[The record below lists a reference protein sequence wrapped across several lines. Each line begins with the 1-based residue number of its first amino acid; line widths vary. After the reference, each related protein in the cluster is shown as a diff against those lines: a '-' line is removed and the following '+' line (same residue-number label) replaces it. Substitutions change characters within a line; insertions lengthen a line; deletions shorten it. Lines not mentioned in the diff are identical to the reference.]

1 MDKEA
6 KLYVI
11 FDMLGDVVRSGPLQW
26 KVDRFRTE
34 DVKDHV
40 FDLILMTKLIKPH
53 IPSYI
58 DADKM
63 IDYAIVHDL
72 EEVITG
78 DITKFQGV
86 SSEEKDRV
94 NKIAMDYLI
103 SEYGDI
109 INLDRILNEYESRNT
124 LEAKILHMLDKVNSS
139 VAFLKYDNEKKIDM
153 DNPEIIES
161 LRNDPGVVKMKN
173 EGYSLGD
180 LFYVW
185 HLRSVKFTDEEIAK
199 YNISREDADI
209 IVNAIKSLMA
219 SIREQILR
227 VKEIEDSFPEEAKKY
242 RHINAI
248 KN

>member
-6 KLYVI
+6 KLYVV
-11 FDMLGDVVRSGPLQW
+11 FDMLGDLVRSGPLQW

-40 FDLILMTKLIKPH
+40 FDLILMTKLIKPY
-53 IPSYI
+53 IPSYV
-58 DADKM
+58 DTDKM

-86 SSEEKDRV
+86 SSEEKARV

-103 SEYGDI
+103 DEYGDI
-109 INLDRILNEYESRNT
+109 INLDRLFNEYESRST
-124 LEAKILHMLDKVNSS
+124 LEAKILLMLDKVNSS

-185 HLRSVKFTDEEIAK
+185 HLRAVKFTDEEIVK
-199 YNISREDADI
+199 YNISKEDADI

-227 VKEIEDSFPEEAKKY
+227 VKEIDDSFPEEAKKY
-242 RHINAI
+242 RRTNQ
-248 KN
+248 